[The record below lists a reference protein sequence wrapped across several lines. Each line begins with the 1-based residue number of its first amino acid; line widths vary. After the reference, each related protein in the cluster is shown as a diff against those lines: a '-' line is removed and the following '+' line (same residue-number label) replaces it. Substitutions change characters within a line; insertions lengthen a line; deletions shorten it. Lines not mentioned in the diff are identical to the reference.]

1 MKFNNIPMVKKS
13 RLFVRSFFL
22 PHGGTGG
29 GAVARSPLYAGRFD
43 GRPALFV
50 YDWYNPIAVEMRTYS
65 GLHPT
70 WEDWPTWLIPR
81 EVDETARA
89 WRDLVIEEL
98 VGLGYT
104 NTHAGWTM
112 VIGASRH
119 ECDIVM
125 KIEKKEA

>member
-1 MKFNNIPMVKKS
+1 MKFNNIPMVKKT

-22 PHGGTGG
+22 PTGGTQG
-29 GAVARSPLYAGRFD
+29 GAVARSPLYAGRF
-43 GRPALFV
+43 
-50 YDWYNPIAVEMRTYS
+50 S

-125 KIEKKEA
+125 KIEKKES